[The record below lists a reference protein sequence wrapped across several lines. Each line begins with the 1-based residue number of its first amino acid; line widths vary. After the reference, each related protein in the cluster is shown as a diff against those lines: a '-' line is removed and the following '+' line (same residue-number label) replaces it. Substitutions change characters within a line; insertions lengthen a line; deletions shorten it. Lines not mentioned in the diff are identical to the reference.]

1 MDLQVFLKTNSFYM
15 VLIPH
20 VVQQEFFLVMHS
32 ETMAIDLEIFFLLFK
47 VIVNRA
53 SNLFSGDERYQ
64 ILSLRFSDVFTIQLL
79 D

>member
-1 MDLQVFLKTNSFYM
+1 M

-20 VVQQEFFLVMHS
+20 VVQQEFLLVMHS
-32 ETMAIDLEIFFLLFK
+32 KTMAIDLEIFFFLFK